1 MHQDQMVVVVLLAQ
15 VVELAAAVRVLLT
28 MSMVTI
34 VVAVAV
40 DVFFPVLVELAVLL
54 VVVGVRLATLALR

>member
-1 MHQDQMVVVVLLAQ
+1 VHQDQMVVVLLLAQ
-15 VVELAAAVRVLLT
+15 EVGLVVAVRVLLT

-40 DVFFPVLVELAVLL
+40 DVFFPVLVDLAVML